1 MKNRENY
8 LLIGEAIFFVFLIC
22 GVYIHY
28 QKKIEAKKE
37 NLEILKRKVD
47 LINQLEETDKIWQE
61 KAKIYLAEDLVSLKK
76 GIRDKANLRNIK
88 IEEWKILSS
97 QKKNLFSEYKIKIR
111 LYGDYNNFTKFI
123 KDIEKVPFIKVRS
136 LFIKRD
142 ESNNLAI
149 EIEFLGEV
157 KS

>member
-1 MKNRENY
+1 M
-8 LLIGEAIFFVFLIC
+8 
-22 GVYIHY
+22 
-28 QKKIEAKKE
+28 
-37 NLEILKRKVD
+37 
-47 LINQLEETDKIWQE
+47 
-61 KAKIYLAEDLVSLKK
+61 
-76 GIRDKANLRNIK
+76 
-88 IEEWKILSS
+88 
-97 QKKNLFSEYKIKIR
+97 FSEYKIKIR

>member
-76 GIRDKANLRNIK
+76 GIRDKANLRNIRLK
-88 IEEWKILSS
+88 SGRFYPL
-97 QKKNLFSEYKIKIR
+97 KKRICFLNIK
-111 LYGDYNNFTKFI
+111 
-123 KDIEKVPFIKVRS
+123 
-136 LFIKRD
+136 
-142 ESNNLAI
+142 
-149 EIEFLGEV
+149 
-157 KS
+157 